1 MEVAQAIGV
10 RVTLLHQP
18 GAGDDE
24 GPDGPRLESLIR
36 AGGHSVRYQSCSED
50 RWHAALDE
58 PADVIAVAG
67 GDGTVGRVA
76 KKLIGRDIPVA
87 PLPMGTAN
95 NIAKTLDLDA
105 LTLEEIIAAWR
116 NPRLVTFDAG
126 VAKGPWGVRYF
137 VEGAGMGAFA
147 STIPAADRSQ
157 TLKSLASAEA
167 KVAYA
172 RKMLHDRLESCA
184 PHRLDLR
191 LDGDR
196 LPGDYVLLEAM
207 NMEFIGP
214 NLYLAPDTDPSD
226 GRLDVV
232 LVTVHDR
239 DTLRESMAKCEE
251 GELEY
256 PTLTRRAVSTLTL
269 EWDDF
274 ELHFDDEVW
283 PDKGD
288 EKERAHSRIEF
299 TAERGALK
307 FLTVP
312 A

>member
-24 GPDGPRLESLIR
+24 GPNGQQLEALVR
-36 AGGHSVRYQSCSED
+36 AAGHSVRYQSCSEEQ
-50 RWHAALDE
+50 WPAALDE

-95 NIAKTLDLDA
+95 NIAKTLDLDTLA
-105 LTLEEIIAAWR
+105 LEDIISAWR

-126 VAKGPWGVRYF
+126 IAKGPWGSRYF

-147 STIPAADRSQ
+147 STMPAADRSP
-157 TLKSLASAEA
+157 TLKSLDTAAA

-184 PHRLDLR
+184 PHRLELR
-191 LDGDR
+191 LDGDV

-214 NLYLAPDTDPSD
+214 NLYLAPETNPSD

-232 LVTVHDR
+232 LVTVADR
-239 DTLRESMAKCEE
+239 ETLRESMARCEE
-251 GELEY
+251 DELEY
-256 PTLTRRAVSTLTL
+256 PMLTRRAVSTLEL

-274 ELHFDDEVW
+274 QLHFDDEVW
-283 PDKGD
+283 PDKED
-288 EKERAHSRIEF
+288 EKERAHSRIQF

-307 FLTVP
+307 FLTVH